1 MRPTHVLLIGA
12 LLAAGCQDND
22 RDSMSSRTG
31 ARGQSLSASDG
42 KMANPGTL
50 SKADQQF
57 VVNAASGG
65 MFELQSSQMAL
76 SRLNDATEKAFA
88 QQMINDHTKVNNELA
103 TLVTRKGGSVPTQML
118 PRHQKMLDTL
128 SEANSEEFLKAYH
141 RRQVAAH
148 DEAINLFEGA
158 AKAVDDAD
166 LRAFAAKN
174 LSALKMHKDML
185 KDHNH

>member
-1 MRPTHVLLIGA
+1 M
-12 LLAAGCQDND
+12 LAVGCQDND
-22 RDSMSSRTG
+22 RDSDMSSRTG
-31 ARGQSLSASDG
+31 ARGQAMSANDG
-42 KMANPGTL
+42 KMTNPGSL

-65 MFELQSSQMAL
+65 MFEVQSSQMAL
-76 SRLNDATEKAFA
+76 SRANDAATKKFA
-88 QQMINDHTKVNNELA
+88 QQMVNDHTKVNNELA
-103 TLVTRKGGSVPTQML
+103 TIVTRKGGSVPTQMVE
-118 PRHQKMLDTL
+118 RHQKMLDTL
-128 SEANSEEFLKAYH
+128 SEANSDEFQKAYH
-141 RRQVAAH
+141 RRQVMAH

-166 LRAFAAKN
+166 LKAFASKN